1 MQRLSDIS
9 RMQKRAGLTIKP
21 IDWPRVRKV
30 LQRVFGCESHWGSD
44 IVSSDEI
51 MQGCTHLYSVV
62 MDQDL
67 EAVLIQCFRGVS
79 VALWQARANL
89 K

>member
-1 MQRLSDIS
+1 MTSPG
-9 RMQKRAGLTIKP
+9 MQKRAGLTIKP

-30 LQRVFGCESHWGSD
+30 SQRVFGCESHWGPD

-51 MQGCTHLYSVV
+51 LQGCTHLYSVA
-62 MDQDL
+62 MDQNL
-67 EAVLIQCFRGVS
+67 EAVLIQCFRGVF
-79 VALWQARANL
+79 VALRQARANS